1 MTESQEDSETTG
13 GRFSWLTKP
22 DLLVKYHNN
31 SAIVQELIAGKLVS
45 GQWKE
50 HPEFPGNQEMRLYR
64 VWMEDYEVNE
74 NRHSRN
80 LSHVRETEGSYEGI
94 DASALGGAVPNSNN
108 SSTPGNGRGDGN
120 RDVRSRI
127 PKEKKE
133 KKEKTDDQL
142 ARAAIVKVN
151 ANLLEISQWE
161 FKLKTAG
168 VAPVVATA
176 FVSQMQT
183 EEQNLREAKSALENA
198 LAGGRPLKDVTDR
211 LDAANTQYRGASVQ
225 IRKHATVPKARAA
238 KAKAKG
244 AAAPNGAA

>member
-1 MTESQEDSETTG
+1 
-13 GRFSWLTKP
+13 
-22 DLLVKYHNN
+22 
-31 SAIVQELIAGKLVS
+31 
-45 GQWKE
+45 
-50 HPEFPGNQEMRLYR
+50 
-64 VWMEDYEVNE
+64 MEDYEVNE

-142 ARAAIVKVN
+142 ARAAFQLKMIFFSYKYIYICMGNDCWFVSVCSTSSLAICMTNHMISKSKAIVKVN

-168 VAPVVATA
+168 V
-176 FVSQMQT
+176 SW
-183 EEQNLREAKSALENA
+183 AKLYF
-198 LAGGRPLKDVTDR
+198 RD
-211 LDAANTQYRGASVQ
+211 
-225 IRKHATVPKARAA
+225 
-238 KAKAKG
+238 
-244 AAAPNGAA
+244 